1 MDMASIG
8 AAAAAQRRW
17 WRHQC
22 CKVATWK
29 HDGGDLRTRYNKE
42 SNYETDDEAE
52 LMEENFNNE
61 GEDDDTFRGR
71 LA

>member
-1 MDMASIG
+1 MAV
-8 AAAAAQRRW
+8 AAQQQW

-22 CKVATWK
+22 CEVAAWQP
-29 HDGGDLRTRYNKE
+29 DGGNMRTWGYKVCD
-42 SNYETDDEAE
+42 YETDDEAE
-52 LMEENFNNE
+52 LMEENIGDE